1 MKPEM
6 HAAKRT
12 RDAGRARAR
21 SLTWWAAVAA
31 TAVTG
36 IGAGVAAATVPG
48 HNVAQAQTSSPAGD
62 GSGGS
67 DPGAITDPGSASSD
81 PGSISNPGS
90 GGSTPA
96 QPPSVGRGRPSIVSG
111 GS

>member
-1 MKPEM
+1 MNPEM
-6 HAAKRT
+6 HAAKRS
-12 RDAGRARAR
+12 RDEGRARAR

-31 TAVTG
+31 TAITG
-36 IGAGVAAATVPG
+36 IGAGIAAATVPG
-48 HNVAQAQTSSPAGD
+48 HNVAQAQTSSPAAG

-67 DPGAITDPGSASSD
+67 DPGAITDPGS
-81 PGSISNPGS
+81 ISNPD
-90 GGSTPA
+90 GGGFTPA